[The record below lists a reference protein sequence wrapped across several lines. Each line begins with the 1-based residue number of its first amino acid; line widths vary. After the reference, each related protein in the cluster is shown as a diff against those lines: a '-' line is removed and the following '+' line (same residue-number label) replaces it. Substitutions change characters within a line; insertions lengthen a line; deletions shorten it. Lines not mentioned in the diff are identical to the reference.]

1 MNQRVL
7 ASAVALIVA
16 CFSAVGQEPTLIDQV
31 PMYGGMDRSQYP
43 ELKAADEKLTEDASK
58 HFGSREKAAA
68 AWIEQGFRFYQ
79 QDRLD
84 MAMRRFN
91 QAWLLDPNN
100 AEVYAGFAAVL
111 HDQGKNCPA
120 MKMMEEALSRKPP
133 TYQGIYPDAGR
144 IIALC
149 AVGDSTLSADAKA
162 ALLERSEALFRKGD
176 EVERDKS
183 YLYGTWASAYYWR
196 EQYAEAWAM
205 VDKQRQTGGRPS
217 ANFIKVLSAKMPE
230 PKK

>member
-1 MNQRVL
+1 MPRFPGKVSSQQEIVLSTPPLDGTSVFGAAGPSMNQRVL

-120 MKMMEEALSRKPP
+120 MKMMEEALSRETAHLPGHLSRCR
-133 TYQGIYPDAGR
+133 TNHR
-144 IIALC
+144 ALC
-149 AVGDSTLSADAKA
+149 RWRFNAIGRCQSGLVGALGGAVP
-162 ALLERSEALFRKGD
+162 E
-176 EVERDKS
+176 
-183 YLYGTWASAYYWR
+183 
-196 EQYAEAWAM
+196 
-205 VDKQRQTGGRPS
+205 GR
-217 ANFIKVLSAKMPE
+217 
-230 PKK
+230 